1 MADEDFSNMSAEQL
15 LEISEKLKANK
26 TSPQDE
32 YAGSLREEKVRTLLT
47 EIDPENLLE
56 SIEYRI
62 KGYKYN
68 RQKNAWE
75 KRANAKEI
83 PSELVE
89 KVIAKLSS
97 ILSLNTTF
105 SNIQPA
111 DVNNIM
117 GLLIDITISDLVVNG
132 KKYGIENDFNRKEEI
147 CFIIFNTV
155 YLTLRRCINGTE
167 ARRFFG
173 SLRMNETI
181 TPQQR
186 SKGGMEKVM
195 DALQIYR

>member
-1 MADEDFSNMSAEQL
+1 MGPELSDMSAEEL
-15 LEISEKLKANK
+15 LELSEKLKANK

-32 YAGSLREEKVRTLLT
+32 YAGQLREERVRTLLT

-75 KRANAKEI
+75 KRNNTEEI
-83 PSELVE
+83 PSDLID

-105 SNIQPA
+105 SNIQPQ

-132 KKYGIENDFNRKEEI
+132 KNYGIDTDFNRKEEI
-147 CFIIFNTV
+147 GFIIFNTV
-155 YLTLRRCINGTE
+155 YLTLRRSINGTE

-181 TPQQR
+181 TPNQGSR
-186 SKGGMEKVM
+186 GTMDKIM
-195 DALQIYR
+195 DALKIYK